1 MMTNPIKTRNR
12 PIDQRFNRGPAG
24 WSLTEPLGKWKW
36 EKPPKFVVPGEAVDD
51 IVSRIEES
59 EGVSEQFLKL
69 MFAGISI
76 EEIVDTIAIG
86 GFMEGQFSPDVA
98 EIIKAPLAIYFLG
111 MAAENQ
117 IPVRVFNTLDGQ
129 AMKNEGMS
137 EIDLENMMRD
147 NNPSLYDFL
156 AQQADEIG
164 SEPEEPMQGGFLA
177 VATTVEKEEE

>member
-1 MMTNPIKTRNR
+1 MSVPVQIRNS

-24 WSLTEPLGKWKW
+24 WSLTEPLGKWAW
-36 EKPPKFVVPGEAVDD
+36 EKPPKHAVPGNAVDD
-51 IVSRIEES
+51 IINKIEGS
-59 EGVSEQFLKL
+59 EETYEQFTKL

-76 EEIVDTIAIG
+76 EEIVDTVAIG
-86 GFMEGQFSPDVA
+86 GFMQGEFSPDVA
-98 EIIKAPLAIYFLG
+98 ELIKPPLAIYFLG

>member
-1 MMTNPIKTRNR
+1 
-12 PIDQRFNRGPAG
+12 
-24 WSLTEPLGKWKW
+24 
-36 EKPPKFVVPGEAVDD
+36 
-51 IVSRIEES
+51 
-59 EGVSEQFLKL
+59 
-69 MFAGISI
+69 
-76 EEIVDTIAIG
+76 
-86 GFMEGQFSPDVA
+86 
-98 EIIKAPLAIYFLG
+98 
-111 MAAENQ
+111 
-117 IPVRVFNTLDGQ
+117 VFNTLDGQ